1 MPCAYCREQ
10 GHNRST
16 CPHLTGLEDSDRVS
30 LINERNNRERMERY
44 QRQRQM
50 EIEAA
55 RRRRRMREQERE
67 RQLRRQAW
75 THNNLSILISHYNET
90 ADFESLLN
98 SSFES
103 EDQMLSVLGPNELSQ
118 AMLNNYYAIKSS
130 KKELVCQ
137 VDNPVEVEDCPICMD
152 SLQKTDLVVTRCGH
166 SFHSSCLFKHLSKHD
181 NCPYC
186 RGIIV

>member
-1 MPCAYCREQ
+1 MPCAYCHEQ

-16 CPHLTGLEDSDRVS
+16 CPQLTGLNNEQRVDAV
-30 LINERNNRERMERY
+30 NERIQRDRMFRL

-75 THNNLSILISHYNET
+75 TRNNLSILISHYNET

-130 KKELVCQ
+130 KRELVCQ
-137 VDNPVEVEDCPICMD
+137 VDNPVEADDCPICMD
-152 SLQKTDLVVTRCGH
+152 SLQKTDLIRSG
-166 SFHSSCLFKHLSKHD
+166 SF
-181 NCPYC
+181 
-186 RGIIV
+186 